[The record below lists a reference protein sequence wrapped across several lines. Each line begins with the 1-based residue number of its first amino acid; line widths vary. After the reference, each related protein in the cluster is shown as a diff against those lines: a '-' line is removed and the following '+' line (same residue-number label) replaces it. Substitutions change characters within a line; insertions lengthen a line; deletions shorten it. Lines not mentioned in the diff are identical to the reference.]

1 MVFPNVLVNV
11 HFANGHI
18 RGSERTCTGVG
29 GGGGVKHVSLFSFM
43 THVFSTLVS
52 QQKNKTNCE

>member
-29 GGGGVKHVSLFSFM
+29 GGGRGQTRFV
-43 THVFSTLVS
+43 VFVYDTCL
-52 QQKNKTNCE
+52 